1 MSYTPCRYSPHF
13 GHAVGQLGLAD
24 VVEQFVAV
32 ALEQLN
38 DDFVF
43 IAKMIVQVAR
53 ADAEALGDV
62 VGADVALTLL
72 VEQLEADVD
81 DSVVGVGF
89 AGLPGHGLSPW
100 LQREFCLCERLPE
113 NEIAEF

>member
-1 MSYTPCRYSPHF
+1 M
-13 GHAVGQLGLAD
+13 VIQ
-24 VVEQFVAV
+24 
-32 ALEQLN
+32 
-38 DDFVF
+38 
-43 IAKMIVQVAR
+43 IAR
-53 ADAEALGDV
+53 ADAEALGDM

-100 LQREFCLCERLPE
+100 LQRKFCLCERLPE
-113 NEIAEF
+113 K